1 MLVMNYDRVQFYNRY
16 DSEECGER
24 NATRAGRILTIYY
37 RVVCVS
43 ITRNAYILSVYFID
57 AVMAETGNAGG
68 SVASQLL
75 SQEEN
80 DLVVT
85 ILGNRKQVSR
95 EYVFAYVSW
104 RRHHRIPPPPPPR
117 DPLRAKLRQ

>member
-95 EYVFAYVSW
+95 EYVFAL
-104 RRHHRIPPPPPPR
+104 RIMAAAPPPPPR